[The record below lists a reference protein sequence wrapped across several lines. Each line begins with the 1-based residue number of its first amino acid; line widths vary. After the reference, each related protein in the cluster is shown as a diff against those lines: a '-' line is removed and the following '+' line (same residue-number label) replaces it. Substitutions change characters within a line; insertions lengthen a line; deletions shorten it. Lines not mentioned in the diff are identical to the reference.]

1 MTDPSRGDAGEYDE
15 LAEVVAREH
24 ADRLVAHRRLRA
36 WLMSATASAA
46 LIVLALT
53 VVSLPDGQRHQSR
66 SPEPGLSAPP
76 LDLPLLHID
85 GRDQVSQ
92 LLSGVQVLSGIVLPT
107 GWSSTMVTATNVE
120 SRTDPFHWSTLW
132 IAKDQAADGPRVI
145 AAALTGQGW
154 QRCAGGGVRSECWQL
169 GMYQLI
175 LTWGPGEGCPS
186 QGPCSRAGVVLYITS
201 PPTSPVAFV
210 PKPSTAF
217 AA

>member
-15 LAEVVAREH
+15 LAEAAVREH
-24 ADRLVAHRRLRA
+24 ADRLIGHRRLRA

-53 VVSLPDGQRHQSR
+53 VVSLLYGERHQSQ
-66 SPEPGLSAPP
+66 SLEPGLSAPP
-76 LDLPLLHID
+76 FLPALHID
-85 GRDQVSQ
+85 GDQVSA
-92 LLSGVQVLSGIVLPT
+92 LLSGVRVLSGIVLPT

-120 SRTDPFHWSTLW
+120 SRTEPFHWSTIW

-154 QRCAGGGVRSECWQL
+154 QRCAGGGARRECWQL
-169 GMYQLI
+169 GTYQLI

-186 QGPCSRAGVVLYITS
+186 QGPCSRASVVLYTTS

-210 PKPSTAF
+210 PKPSAAF